1 MDCNNILG
9 HTSFQDQ
16 SSGSHG
22 DTTMS
27 GANLPDQ
34 DDTERIEMSEAE
46 HPLLSLPATPGRTS
60 IQNAGVHVN
69 RILDCP
75 KCGGRIRRSPRSF
88 SLSVL
93 PEEAPLRSDSDSSIA
108 ERHPEEEALPEPD
121 TPPNSPE
128 VTTGTD
134 PQPLPC
140 RCGKRRVS
148 EDIIT
153 MPDVD
158 HRDLKSG
165 LSGSLLFL
173 PAGCHNRRGYRSRH
187 PGAKHETIP
196 GLRLNSNDSTFRSQK
211 DSIELTQDCNRFSDQ
226 IHNHNRDMRELWRC

>member
-1 MDCNNILG
+1 
-9 HTSFQDQ
+9 
-16 SSGSHG
+16 
-22 DTTMS
+22 MS

-46 HPLLSLPATPGRTS
+46 HPLLSLPATPGRTP

-148 EDIIT
+148 VSSSLII
-153 MPDVD
+153 
-158 HRDLKSG
+158 
-165 LSGSLLFL
+165 
-173 PAGCHNRRGYRSRH
+173 
-187 PGAKHETIP
+187 
-196 GLRLNSNDSTFRSQK
+196 GLRLFG
-211 DSIELTQDCNRFSDQ
+211 FSDIVCSMAEFSPTTSRCYLCRIISEVNIMSYV
-226 IHNHNRDMRELWRC
+226 IHCIRVTRMEYSGRA